1 MPRRKSP
8 PARLPWFLG
17 GPLGLPPG
25 RLEEFTDKVREL
37 GYELVH
43 NADDPDAARRARKV
57 LGRALAKKGPD
68 AVRRVLEE
76 ALAKAKA
83 KDEAK
88 ASSTATGGA
97 RMGRPSQT
105 PPSERQRR

>member
-17 GPLGLPPG
+17 GPLGFPPG

-37 GYELVH
+37 GYELMP
-43 NADDPDAARRARKV
+43 NPDDPAAHAAARRARRV
-57 LGRALAKKGPD
+57 LGKALAKKGPD
-68 AVRRVLEE
+68 AVRRVLEK

-88 ASSTATGGA
+88 ASSTATG
-97 RMGRPSQT
+97 
-105 PPSERQRR
+105 EDE